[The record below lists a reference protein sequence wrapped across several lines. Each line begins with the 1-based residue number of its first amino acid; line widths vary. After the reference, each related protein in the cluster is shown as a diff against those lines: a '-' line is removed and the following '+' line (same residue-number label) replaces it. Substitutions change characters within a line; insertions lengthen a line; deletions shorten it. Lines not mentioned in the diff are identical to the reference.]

1 MNKPLPQK
9 VSDSGSESR
18 NPDPAFFVEV
28 EGDNGPEY
36 LPIPSVLAESAMRQA
51 EAAEQ
56 SAEAAERSAAALE
69 KIAKILEIRLRADRP
84 DVEL

>member
-28 EGDNGPEY
+28 EGENGPEY

-51 EAAEQ
+51 EAAE
-56 SAEAAERSAAALE
+56 RSADALE
-69 KIAKILEIRLRADRP
+69 KIAKILEIQLRADRP

>member
-51 EAAEQ
+51 EAAE
-56 SAEAAERSAAALE
+56 RSADALE
-69 KIAKILEIRLRADRP
+69 KIAKILEIRLRADRLHAKFP
-84 DVEL
+84 DLEL